1 MLCKSSL
8 QIQPVCWLLPFIK
21 SQKIKTFWLFLMLV
35 IEHYALSTI
44 LYEVISLC
52 VCNQNFCSS
61 PKCRYCHFILH
72 SAQGRDQQLASIY
85 VRVRGGGG
93 RLRKEPLHLTY
104 GVAFFLSPVYMSA
117 DTEMSNWT
125 ASGLKVW
132 KKIIIFM
139 LQNCDKLCQML
150 AWPFKSNSCKFL
162 FSSYRSKC
170 FLNL

>member
-1 MLCKSSL
+1 MLCKKSL
-8 QIQPVCWLLPFIK
+8 QIQPVCWLLSFIK

-35 IEHYALSTI
+35 IEHYAFSLK
-44 LYEVISLC
+44 VFLC
-52 VCNQNFCSS
+52 VFVTETSAAVRSADTAISFCIQHREETSS
-61 PKCRYCHFILH
+61 LPL
-72 SAQGRDQQLASIY
+72 Y

-139 LQNCDKLCQML
+139 SQNCDKLCQMM

>member
-21 SQKIKTFWLFLMLV
+21 SQKIKTFWLFVMLV
-35 IEHYALSTI
+35 IEHYAFSMK
-44 LYEVISLC
+44 VFLC
-52 VCNQNFCSS
+52 VCNRNFCSS
-61 PKCRYCHFILH
+61 PKRRCCHFILH
-72 SAQGRDQQLASIY
+72 SVQGRAQQPASIC

-104 GVAFFLSPVYMSA
+104 GFAFFLPPVYMSA

-132 KKIIIFM
+132 KRIIIFM
-139 LQNCDKLCQML
+139 SQNCDKLCQMM
-150 AWPFKSNSCKFL
+150 AWPFKSKSCKFL